1 MDYVASLQIF
11 KTDKKSIK
19 NFWLVTCIIVDF
31 GMLAYF
37 KYTNFALDSVYSLLS
52 QMGITQ
58 GNFIPFNII
67 LPIGISFHT
76 FQSISYTIDVYR
88 KQQVPIR
95 NYINF
100 VNYVM
105 LWPQMVAGPILRA
118 SEIIPQFFE
127 TKYFRLEQFK
137 YGLERILYGTFK
149 KAILADSIAPWVD
162 TGFSSNAHLLSTLD
176 CWTLAFGFG
185 FQIYFDFSGYSD
197 IAIGSAHLL
206 GIKFPENFNFPYF
219 STSPREFWK
228 RWHISLS
235 SWIRD
240 YLYLPLMGQCF
251 RAGPSSSTGGLE
263 IEQKKTNKQRSV
275 ALFLTWAIMGLW
287 HGANWTFVAWGLW
300 LAGSIYLFRKTSPLT
315 KTFPPRL
322 TKSLGWLWTLC
333 IAMSGWVFFRSD
345 TLGRACTM
353 LQSMFLPWKFHFS
366 FGQRESFYL
375 ITGAYMLG
383 MCLTYV
389 FVSLKIRSRWK
400 NGYIVGKIALFSLM
414 VAYIILEFKPIR
426 QFIYFQF

>member
-1 MDYVASLQIF
+1 
-11 KTDKKSIK
+11 
-19 NFWLVTCIIVDF
+19 
-31 GMLAYF
+31 
-37 KYTNFALDSVYSLLS
+37 
-52 QMGITQ
+52 
-58 GNFIPFNII
+58 
-67 LPIGISFHT
+67 
-76 FQSISYTIDVYR
+76 
-88 KQQVPIR
+88 
-95 NYINF
+95 
-100 VNYVM
+100 M
-105 LWPQMVAGPILRA
+105 LWPQMIAGPILRA

-137 YGLERILYGTFK
+137 YGLERVLYGTFK

-176 CWTLAFGFG
+176 CWALAFGFG

-197 IAIGSAHLL
+197 IAIGSASLL

-240 YLYLPLMGQCF
+240 YLYLPLMGQRF

-263 IEQKKTNKQRSV
+263 IEQKKTNKQRSI

-287 HGANWTFVAWGLW
+287 HGPNWTFVAWGLW
-300 LAGSIYLFRKTSPLT
+300 LAFSIYLYRKSSPLT
-315 KTFPPRL
+315 KTFPAWLGKP
-322 TKSLGWLWTLC
+322 LGWLWTLC
-333 IAMSGWVFFRSD
+333 IAMSGWVFFRAD

-366 FGQRESFYL
+366 LGLRESFYL
-375 ITGAYMLG
+375 IAMAYMLG

-389 FVSLKIRSRWK
+389 VVSLKLRSTWK
-400 NGYIVGKIALFSLM
+400 SGYIIGKIALFSLM
-414 VAYIILEFKPIR
+414 VAYIILEFKPVR